1 MDHVLSEIIKIAIDH
16 KISKVLLFGS
26 RARGDHTERSDYDI
40 SFICNDITNTDKQ
53 SIRYSIDE
61 IETLYKIDI
70 VFLPHLHGTD
80 SISQNILR
88 EGVIIMDRFA
98 YTYENYKSALKRLQE
113 ALDDYEQLKM
123 LSIRDGAI
131 QRFEFTTELAWK
143 TMREFLI
150 SEDITDINSPK
161 SVLREAFAMKLIE
174 DEAGWR
180 LLISDRNSTSHIYD
194 EKDAE
199 EIFKRIC
206 TQHILLFQSLLDKLS
221 SYY

>member
-1 MDHVLSEIIKIAIDH
+1 MDHVLSEITRIAIDN
-16 KISKVLLFGS
+16 KVSKVLLFGS
-26 RARGDHTERSDYDI
+26 RARGDYTERSDYDI
-40 SFICNDITNTDKQ
+40 SFICSHITNTEKQ
-53 SIRYSIDE
+53 HIRDSVDE

-70 VFLPHLHGTD
+70 IFLPHLHGTD
-80 SISQNILR
+80 SISQSILQ
-88 EGVIIMDRFA
+88 EGITIMDRFA
-98 YTYENYKSALKRLQE
+98 YKYENYKSAFKRLQE
-113 ALDDYEQLKM
+113 AIGDYEQLKM

-150 SEDITDINSPK
+150 TEDITDINSPK

-180 LLISDRNSTSHIYD
+180 LLINDRNSTSHIYD

-199 EIFKRIC
+199 EIFIRIC
-206 TQHILLFQSLLDKLS
+206 TQHIHLFQTLIEKLS
-221 SYY
+221 AYY

>member
-1 MDHVLSEIIKIAIDH
+1 
-16 KISKVLLFGS
+16 
-26 RARGDHTERSDYDI
+26 
-40 SFICNDITNTDKQ
+40 
-53 SIRYSIDE
+53 
-61 IETLYKIDI
+61 
-70 VFLPHLHGTD
+70 
-80 SISQNILR
+80 
-88 EGVIIMDRFA
+88 
-98 YTYENYKSALKRLQE
+98 
-113 ALDDYEQLKM
+113 
-123 LSIRDGAI
+123 
-131 QRFEFTTELAWK
+131 
-143 TMREFLI
+143 MREFLI